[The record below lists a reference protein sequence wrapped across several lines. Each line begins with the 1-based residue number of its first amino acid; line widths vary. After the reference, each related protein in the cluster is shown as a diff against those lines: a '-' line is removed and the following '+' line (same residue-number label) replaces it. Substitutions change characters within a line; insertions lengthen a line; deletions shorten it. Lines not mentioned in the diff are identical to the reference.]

1 MVPTPS
7 SNTGFFL
14 LLLLALLVPASASP
28 HGGVG
33 ERVLLDNARMTVT
46 EYSFP
51 PGFAGEPH
59 AAVANEL
66 AYVVDGEL
74 TVLMIGPDR
83 KIVKRVLGTGDVDY
97 AEKGTLHSSHNVSD
111 RPARVVVVLLKDR

>member
-1 MVPTPS
+1 MRAATLV
-7 SNTGFFL
+7 L
-14 LLLLALLVPASASP
+14 LLLLIVLVPATTTP

-46 EYSFP
+46 ELTFP

-66 AYVVDGEL
+66 AYVVEGEF
-74 TVLMIGPDR
+74 TVLTLGPDR
-83 KIVKRVLGTGDVDY
+83 KVVKRVLRAGDVDY
-97 AEKGTLHSSHNVSD
+97 ADKGTLHSSHNVGD